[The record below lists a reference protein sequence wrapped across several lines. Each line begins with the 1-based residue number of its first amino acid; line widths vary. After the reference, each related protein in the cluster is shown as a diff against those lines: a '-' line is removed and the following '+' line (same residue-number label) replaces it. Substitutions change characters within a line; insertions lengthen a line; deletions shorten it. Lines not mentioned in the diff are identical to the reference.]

1 MLKRRT
7 RLLILLLLA
16 VVAAIIT
23 VDGVMKFQ
31 LNQKVA
37 YYLKFFEKNKDKIDD
52 MYDPLNIKQ
61 IPYSTIEK
69 LYEKSLDSDKEID
82 WSSYAYVNYV
92 TDFDYLCNTVI
103 QFKKLHEAGSKADL
117 VAIIGRN
124 LLSKA
129 DEHHDT
135 KSLLTKLRE
144 ISNKVVIKPV
154 DDIIKPSDHTPW
166 NKSLTKL
173 SVFNLTE
180 YERVIY
186 FDNDAVIHLS
196 LIHI

>member
-69 LYEKSLDSDKEID
+69 LYEKS
-82 WSSYAYVNYV
+82 
-92 TDFDYLCNTVI
+92 
-103 QFKKLHEAGSKADL
+103 
-117 VAIIGRN
+117 
-124 LLSKA
+124 
-129 DEHHDT
+129 
-135 KSLLTKLRE
+135 
-144 ISNKVVIKPV
+144 
-154 DDIIKPSDHTPW
+154 
-166 NKSLTKL
+166 
-173 SVFNLTE
+173 
-180 YERVIY
+180 
-186 FDNDAVIHLS
+186 
-196 LIHI
+196 

>member
-1 MLKRRT
+1 M
-7 RLLILLLLA
+7 
-16 VVAAIIT
+16 
-23 VDGVMKFQ
+23 
-31 LNQKVA
+31 
-37 YYLKFFEKNKDKIDD
+37 
-52 MYDPLNIKQ
+52 
-61 IPYSTIEK
+61 
-69 LYEKSLDSDKEID
+69 
-82 WSSYAYVNYV
+82 
-92 TDFDYLCNTVI
+92 I

-186 FDNDAVIHLS
+186 FDNDAVIHGVMDELFFLPPYIKFAAPVTYWFIQPEELKAAKQVMKKAYKS
-196 LIHI
+196 TNLEPIEKKLIERVKNSRRIYNHLPNLPQRLYSSSMSFIINMKASFP